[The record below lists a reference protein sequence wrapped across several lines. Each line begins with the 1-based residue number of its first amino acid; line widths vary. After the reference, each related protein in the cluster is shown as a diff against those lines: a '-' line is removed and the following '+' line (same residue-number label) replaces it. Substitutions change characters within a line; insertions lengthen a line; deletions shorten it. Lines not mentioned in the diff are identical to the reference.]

1 MVEENTMKALLKRF
15 DYDDKQTLG
24 DLIVFNER
32 NGIEF
37 TCRTL
42 ELAWKD
48 NKRRVSCIPEGEYT
62 VIKHNSPRF
71 GECFWIKDVEGR
83 SEILIHHGSFNYN
96 TLGCVLVGKNHID
109 IDGDGYKD
117 VNSSKKTM
125 GRLNEVLPK
134 EFILRIERA

>member
-62 VIKHNSPRF
+62 VVKRNSPKYKDHF
-71 GECFWIKDVEGR
+71 HILDVEGR
-83 SEILIHHGSFNYN
+83 DYILIHHGNFHSDI
-96 TLGCVLVGKNHID
+96 LGCVLVGKNHID

-117 VNSSKKTM
+117 VTSSKKTM

>member
-1 MVEENTMKALLKRF
+1 MKALLKRF

-37 TCRTL
+37 TCKTL

-48 NKRRVSCIPEGEYT
+48 NERRVSCIPEAEYT
-62 VIKHNSPRF
+62 VVKRNSPKYGDHF
-71 GECFWIKDVEGR
+71 HILDVPNR
-83 SEILIHHGSFNYN
+83 DFILVHHGNFHSDI
-96 TLGCVLVGKNHID
+96 LGCVLVGNNHID

-117 VNSSKKTM
+117 VTSSKNTM
-125 GRLNEVLPK
+125 KKLNEILPE
-134 EFILRIERA
+134 EFTLRIEKA

>member
-1 MVEENTMKALLKRF
+1 MKALLKRF

-37 TCRTL
+37 TCKTL

-48 NKRRVSCIPEGEYT
+48 NERRVSCIPEAEYT
-62 VIKHNSPRF
+62 VVKRNSPKYGDHF
-71 GECFWIKDVEGR
+71 HILDVPNR
-83 SEILIHHGSFNYN
+83 DFILVHHGNFHSDI
-96 TLGCVLVGKNHID
+96 LGCVLVGNNHID

-117 VNSSKKTM
+117 VTSSKKTM
-125 GRLNEVLPK
+125 KKLNEILP
-134 EFILRIERA
+134 EDFTLRIEKA